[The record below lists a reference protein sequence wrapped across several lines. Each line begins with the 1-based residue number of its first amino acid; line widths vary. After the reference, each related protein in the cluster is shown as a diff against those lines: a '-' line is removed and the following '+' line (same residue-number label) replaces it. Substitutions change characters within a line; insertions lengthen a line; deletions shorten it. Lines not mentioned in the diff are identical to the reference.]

1 MAHVK
6 DFGGDGWCIP
16 KPHHAVGVPMENQAQ
31 ALLSHTLQEKDSVD
45 LLGNPKTKGTALCNV
60 DYSSEPWGL
69 QRTELR

>member
-1 MAHVK
+1 MQ
-6 DFGGDGWCIP
+6 
-16 KPHHAVGVPMENQAQ
+16 NQAQ

-45 LLGNPKTKGTALCNV
+45 LLDNPKTKGTALCNV